1 MNKRIE
7 ELVKKHVEAWDES
20 REQPS
25 SLVRAALTELAAEH
39 EAEVQALRD
48 AVTAAL
54 DTDYEQLYREAV
66 ERIRQL
72 EAERV
77 PEGWQRVT
85 VEPTEYEIQVA
96 CKALWESESHP
107 MLTRAGY
114 NTNFEFL
121 PETILLGLRKKV
133 RAIRTAMLAAAPKQA
148 QTCQHRFM
156 YFGTQELRRCADCN
170 AVEAAPK
177 QKEGE

>member
-7 ELVKKHVEAWDES
+7 ELVKKYSTISTRYRHIDAAVA
-20 REQPS
+20 
-25 SLVRAALTELAAEH
+25 VRAALTELAAGYEERIITLKNELLRESEERCRMS
-39 EAEVQALRD
+39 EAAEMLQ
-48 AVTAAL
+48 
-54 DTDYEQLYREAV
+54 

-77 PEGWQRVT
+77 PDGWQRVT
-85 VEPTEYEIQVA
+85 VEPTEYEIQAA

-133 RAIRTAMLAAAPKQA
+133 RAIRTAMLAAAPQ
-148 QTCQHRFM
+148 
-156 YFGTQELRRCADCN
+156 
-170 AVEAAPK
+170 
-177 QKEGE
+177 QKKEE